1 MAIDFRIYSDFCR
14 NKKTKKLRRT
24 LGDSGF
30 FCLVQLWCTASEQ
43 YPSGVFE
50 HCDADDIE
58 IMSDWQGEAGVFV
71 KTLTTIGFL
80 DFDGTTYTLHD
91 WQDKNPYVAQSENR
105 RAAGRLNVLKRYNP
119 SMYEYYKSI
128 DRTGITERELQEAK
142 VAKNPETFIQKASN
156 SLVTDSKLASK
167 ASNESS
173 NGSKTTRATIV
184 GDSKASSPY
193 PYPYPYP
200 KTESNNIYNN
210 IYTTATTEGGM
221 GETKPPSQSSDC
233 SPSDD
238 GTAEVAAETPVSVP
252 ECNSVSLHGEDLP
265 ETSANDCEDEFDL
278 KPQGSENK
286 KSRGG
291 VYTCAEAVRWWNKH
305 MVAAGFTPVS
315 AVTETRK
322 RKFRLRQKFF
332 KDAGAY
338 GRAFWE
344 EVVFPRL
351 KRSKFIREKPN
362 LNTLDWLLKGD
373 EHIVRLNEGL
383 YDDREEEAWS

>member
-1 MAIDFRIYSDFCR
+1 
-14 NKKTKKLRRT
+14 
-24 LGDSGF
+24 
-30 FCLVQLWCTASEQ
+30 
-43 YPSGVFE
+43 
-50 HCDADDIE
+50 
-58 IMSDWQGEAGVFV
+58 
-71 KTLTTIGFL
+71 
-80 DFDGTTYTLHD
+80 
-91 WQDKNPYVAQSENR
+91 
-105 RAAGRLNVLKRYNP
+105 
-119 SMYEYYKSI
+119 
-128 DRTGITERELQEAK
+128 
-142 VAKNPETFIQKASN
+142 
-156 SLVTDSKLASK
+156 
-167 ASNESS
+167 
-173 NGSKTTRATIV
+173 
-184 GDSKASSPY
+184 
-193 PYPYPYP
+193 
-200 KTESNNIYNN
+200 
-210 IYTTATTEGGM
+210 M

-252 ECNSVSLHGEDLP
+252 KCNSVSLQGEDLP

-278 KPQGSENK
+278 KPQGNENK

-351 KRSKFIREKPN
+351 RRSKFIREKPN

-383 YDDREEEAWS
+383 YDDREEEAWN